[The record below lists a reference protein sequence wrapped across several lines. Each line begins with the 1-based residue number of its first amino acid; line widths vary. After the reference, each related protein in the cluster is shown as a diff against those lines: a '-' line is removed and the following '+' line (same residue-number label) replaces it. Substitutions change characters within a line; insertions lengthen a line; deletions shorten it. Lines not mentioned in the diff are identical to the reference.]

1 LDANIINLFFY
12 STIDLIYTLR
22 IKQSMDLKFVLLVF
36 GIVFLLVLL
45 TSKAIKKVRK
55 GRVAPGV
62 VAIKPSPEPFY
73 KTWKS
78 LSYLLLLVAAGNLYM
93 MYTGVVS
100 ALETDSVIFWIDA
113 VCSLAAA
120 LAAVMI
126 WLKKSKTMVVVYFI
140 FTLIPILI
148 FMSIKFYKLNA
159 LIHLFPLVLLYFV
172 LKPVWDNLE
181 N

>member
-1 LDANIINLFFY
+1 
-12 STIDLIYTLR
+12 
-22 IKQSMDLKFVLLVF
+22 MDLKFVLLVF

-62 VAIKPSPEPFY
+62 VAIKPSPEPSNKLADDQFY